1 MEERTYDLNE
11 VAMMS
16 GLTTRTLRNY
26 LTQGILKGNK
36 IDGVWRFTF
45 EELENFFADPFAKEG
60 MRIKRSSAVFDFLAD
75 RKKKE
80 GRTCVVLDK
89 PVSRKEGDRISAF
102 FCKAMENASDIS
114 FSYSWDDGQSRVV
127 LSGNERQ
134 VMEILKAYDA
144 AMDL

>member
-1 MEERTYDLNE
+1 MAYNLNE

-45 EELENFFADPFAKEG
+45 EELEDFFADPYAKEG

-102 FCKAMENASDIS
+102 FCSS
-114 FSYSWDDGQSRVV
+114 VF
-127 LSGNERQ
+127 
-134 VMEILKAYDA
+134 
-144 AMDL
+144 